1 MRRPLACFFV
11 CMEMEAFRRNAQPAS
26 TGCSFEKG
34 LGSSQQAFCPGPKG
48 HGAKNATWYQVALL
62 AHSTLTL
69 FALNCQRVLCGESQ
83 AVAWASHSHSDVPSR
98 KPYYWCA
105 KKADI
110 PLPAHAAFAVLQ
122 ANELLLHLTPAAR
135 TELIGF
141 AHSICQG
148 SHPCSCRQPAAS
160 GWWIPARFSAHPWQL
175 WHPRWPF
182 WIPAC
187 RWPSQRP

>member
-11 CMEMEAFRRNAQPAS
+11 CTGMEVFRRNAQPAS
-26 TGCSFEKG
+26 NGCSSERVWEVPNKH
-34 LGSSQQAFCPGPKG
+34 FCTRPKG
-48 HGAKNATWYQVALL
+48 HGAKIADWYQSALL

-110 PLPAHAAFAVLQ
+110 PLFQLMPHLQCCKLMNCCFIKTEKPLHRKCSGFWKNAEKAGILICIHAL
-122 ANELLLHLTPAAR
+122 
-135 TELIGF
+135 
-141 AHSICQG
+141 
-148 SHPCSCRQPAAS
+148 CRLN
-160 GWWIPARFSAHPWQL
+160 G
-175 WHPRWPF
+175 
-182 WIPAC
+182 
-187 RWPSQRP
+187 